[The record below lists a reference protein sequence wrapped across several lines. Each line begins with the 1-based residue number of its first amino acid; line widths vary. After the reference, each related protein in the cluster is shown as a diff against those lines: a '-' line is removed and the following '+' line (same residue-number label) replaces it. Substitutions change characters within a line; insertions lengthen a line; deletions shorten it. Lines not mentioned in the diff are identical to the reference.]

1 MTVICESTH
10 KSDHETLI
18 LSNQDQNSINN
29 KLQQFKDELTKNG
42 KNRNK
47 VDVISSNDFSGANK
61 TEGNNRTVVDGRI
74 GY

>member
-10 KSDHETLI
+10 KSDGKTLI
-18 LSNQDQNSINN
+18 SHDQDQNSINN
-29 KLQQFKDELTKNG
+29 KLQQFKDQLKIKG
-42 KNRNK
+42 QNRNK

-61 TEGNNRTVVDGRI
+61 TEGNYRTVVDRRI